1 MIAYEIKTNHV
12 VINDEIADYLL
23 PIIKNLLIN
32 SFNSNVH
39 KINKI
44 NWRDFIPNLLPAN
57 IKQIYLNTINQMY
70 YRKNPNG
77 KYSII
82 FDNKNV
88 YYNVK
93 QETIFKLLNWGTMSF
108 NGLRLIEKS
117 MNDLEQNIDIYLEEY
132 MGG

>member
-44 NWRDFIPNLLPAN
+44 NWRDFIPNLLSAN

-117 MNDLEQNIDIYLEEY
+117 INDLEQNIDIYLEEY

>member
-44 NWRDFIPNLLPAN
+44 NWGDFIPNLLPAN

-108 NGLRLIEKS
+108 TGLRLIEKS
-117 MNDLEQNIDIYLEEY
+117 INDLEQNIDIYLEEY

>member
-1 MIAYEIKTNHV
+1 MIAYEIKTSHV

-108 NGLRLIEKS
+108 TGLRLIEKS
-117 MNDLEQNIDIYLEEY
+117 MNDLEQNIDIYLEEH

>member
-117 MNDLEQNIDIYLEEY
+117 INDLEQNIDIYLEEY

>member
-1 MIAYEIKTNHV
+1 MIAYEIKTNHI

-32 SFNSNVH
+32 SFNSNIH

-44 NWRDFIPNLLPAN
+44 NWGDFIPNLLPTN
-57 IKQIYLNTINQMY
+57 IRQIYLNTINQMY

-132 MGG
+132 IGG

>member
-108 NGLRLIEKS
+108 TGLRLIEKS

>member
-1 MIAYEIKTNHV
+1 MIAYEIKTSHV

-44 NWRDFIPNLLPAN
+44 KWGDFIPNLLTAN

-108 NGLRLIEKS
+108 TGLRLIEKS

>member
-108 NGLRLIEKS
+108 SGLRLIEKS

>member
-44 NWRDFIPNLLPAN
+44 NWGDFIPNLLPAN

-117 MNDLEQNIDIYLEEY
+117 MNYLEQNIDIYLEEY

>member
-44 NWRDFIPNLLPAN
+44 NWGDFIPNLLPAN

>member
-108 NGLRLIEKS
+108 NGLRLVEKS

>member
-1 MIAYEIKTNHV
+1 MVAYEIKTNHI

-44 NWRDFIPNLLPAN
+44 NWGDFIPNLLPAN
-57 IKQIYLNTINQMY
+57 VRQIYLNTINQMY
-70 YRKNPNG
+70 CRKNSNG

-108 NGLRLIEKS
+108 NGLRLVEKS

-132 MGG
+132 IGG

>member
-44 NWRDFIPNLLPAN
+44 NWGDFIPNLLPAN

-117 MNDLEQNIDIYLEEY
+117 MNDLEQNIDIYLEEH

>member
-1 MIAYEIKTNHV
+1 MLAYEIKTNHV

-44 NWRDFIPNLLPAN
+44 NWRDFIPNLSPAN

>member
-44 NWRDFIPNLLPAN
+44 NWGDFIPNLLPAN

-88 YYNVK
+88 YYNVQ

>member
-1 MIAYEIKTNHV
+1 MIAYEIKTSHV

-44 NWRDFIPNLLPAN
+44 NWGDFIPNLLPAN

-117 MNDLEQNIDIYLEEY
+117 MNDLEQNIDIYLEEH

>member
-1 MIAYEIKTNHV
+1 MIVYEIKTSHV

-117 MNDLEQNIDIYLEEY
+117 MNDLEQNIDIYLEEH

>member
-1 MIAYEIKTNHV
+1 MIAYEIKTNHI

-44 NWRDFIPNLLPAN
+44 NWGDFIPNLSPAN
-57 IKQIYLNTINQMY
+57 VRQIYLNTINQMY
-70 YRKNPNG
+70 CRKNPNG

-117 MNDLEQNIDIYLEEY
+117 MSDLEQNIEIYLEEY

>member
-23 PIIKNLLIN
+23 PIIKNLLVN
-32 SFNSNVH
+32 SFNSNIH

-44 NWRDFIPNLLPAN
+44 NWGDFIPNLLPAN

-88 YYNVK
+88 YYNIK

>member
-44 NWRDFIPNLLPAN
+44 NWGDFIPNLLPAN

-70 YRKNPNG
+70 YRKNPKG

-117 MNDLEQNIDIYLEEY
+117 MNDLEQNIDIYLEEH

>member
-117 MNDLEQNIDIYLEEY
+117 MNDLERNIDIYLEEY